1 MLSAHS
7 HRLVATFYLL
17 LLCAAG
23 VLSQTI
29 RNPAFWQEQFLRNVS
44 NSDVLASSVNDT
56 SRLASSQDFQTVYAG
71 TDSIMTFRRAIVSF
85 EKCCLSS
92 NLTLERLQSINY
104 NSSLLNSTITQSKI
118 ALVERG
124 GCNWTE
130 KSEVARSLSLAYS
143 LNVEAVIIYDNTSY
157 PAGDIE
163 YTLTATVGTTFI
175 QAYSGELV
183 NERNIS
189 HMLDNNIVV
198 GNRSLPLY
206 FVPRLYGR
214 ALLNSYAK
222 AFAKLTAN
230 ETSYWMLA
238 PVVRAKEWT
247 SSTSTNN
254 STASQ
259 PGTGVDSTPTGSHEQ
274 TLEEFKSI
282 IIAAFILLRWW
293 MKRSLANQLAQE
305 TQRREEIYR
314 MEQLKKPLPINVLNS
329 FPVVKYKTGC
339 VRDTSC
345 SICLDDFE
353 EDVHEIRI
361 LPCGHGFCVLCIGKY
376 YYPKK
381 KEDAEVMDISNDK
394 NNLIVIGS
402 GEDEEEESETT
413 NSYAALPAVVSTS
426 TLPHTMQRDIT
437 PRTSID
443 EVVPIVPTIPTE
455 TANNRPGSPNLSKV
469 PKEDKSL
476 SDTVGPGVTESSD
489 TSSVVLDTN
498 LLIKEEMSGFINSSN
513 PVLLSTQHEDSSRPV
528 MSDVE
533 ERTIQQTPI
542 DIVGDSTSHAVQH
555 EATKLDTE
563 ETKNT
568 LTHKH
573 D

>member
-274 TLEEFKSI
+274 TLEEFKSSKKYLSYIIGLSVLLFAI

-394 NNLIVIGS
+394 NNLIVIGVHQIHGFHKNRHS
-402 GEDEEEESETT
+402 VQLASKNVITLK
-413 NSYAALPAVVSTS
+413 ALAK
-426 TLPHTMQRDIT
+426 MRKK
-437 PRTSID
+437 
-443 EVVPIVPTIPTE
+443 
-455 TANNRPGSPNLSKV
+455 SPKQQ
-469 PKEDKSL
+469 
-476 SDTVGPGVTESSD
+476 TV
-489 TSSVVLDTN
+489 
-498 LLIKEEMSGFINSSN
+498 M
-513 PVLLSTQHEDSSRPV
+513 LLSQLLFQPAHYH
-528 MSDVE
+528 
-533 ERTIQQTPI
+533 TPCKEI
-542 DIVGDSTSHAVQH
+542 LLLAHQLM
-555 EATKLDTE
+555 K
-563 ETKNT
+563 
-568 LTHKH
+568 
-573 D
+573 